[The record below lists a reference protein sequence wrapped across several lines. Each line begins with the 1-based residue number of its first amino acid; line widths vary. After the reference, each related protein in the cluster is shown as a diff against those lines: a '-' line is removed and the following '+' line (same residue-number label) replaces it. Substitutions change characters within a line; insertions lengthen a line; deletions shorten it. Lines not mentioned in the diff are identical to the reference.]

1 MRNALA
7 IVTLA
12 LGIGASTAIFSFLNP
27 LLLHP
32 LTFSQANRLV
42 TVESRDLKGNPAPV
56 SYPDFRD
63 WSAQKAALA
72 DLAAFDIGFFQLTG
86 VNEPE
91 EIPGALVT
99 ANLFRMLGVGPT
111 LGRDFRDGEEGVVI
125 LSDAAWK
132 RRFGSDPQI
141 LGRSIALDFSRT
153 PQVERFTVI
162 GVMPPNFWMYY
173 GNFEVFVP
181 LARNVIRDDRKARM
195 LMAIG
200 RLKDGSTADQARD
213 SLSAIQTDKDWGV
226 LVRSWEEQVR
236 RPVRTQWMVLA
247 IGALL
252 LLIVASANVAG
263 LLLVRAHVRR
273 HEMAVRAALGASQAR
288 LFRLFLLEA
297 LYPGAAAAVS
307 GVGIAYACVKLM
319 TGLLTPDIEMTRM
332 LPGIDRVTID
342 LSALMFAV
350 IVGTVACLA
359 AAAYPAWNIRKI
371 DPIEGLKGDGAPSR
385 TGRSVLVSAEV
396 ALAVVL
402 LSGAGLLIKTLD
414 RIRSIDLGFR
424 PERLL
429 VLRVPPA
436 VSQASPSYYTALSAR
451 VASLPGVESAALMN
465 SLTGRSRN
473 GFQIPGAA
481 EKFSADDQI
490 VDPAF
495 FVTLR
500 IPLRRGR
507 FFDDADR
514 HSVVISES
522 MARRYWPNQDP
533 VGQSILLDGDPLE
546 ITGIAAD
553 TRPQPFRDPVP
564 LVYRSTRDG
573 SRAAQMVV
581 RTTAEPTSIARAV
594 IEVVRELG
602 GVVAEVG
609 SMQHFIENDTWQQEQ
624 AAGLRGAFAAVALV
638 LASIGLYGA
647 ISFAV
652 ARRTREIGIR
662 MAIGARRADVI
673 ALVLIETAHPVAIGV
688 VIGLIAAIAAGRL
701 LATLL
706 YQVTPTDPWVLT
718 TVAASIAATALAASL
733 LPLRRA
739 LSVDPNSALR
749 LD

>member
-1 MRNALA
+1 M
-7 IVTLA
+7 
-12 LGIGASTAIFSFLNP
+12 
-27 LLLHP
+27 
-32 LTFSQANRLV
+32 
-42 TVESRDLKGNPAPV
+42 
-56 SYPDFRD
+56 
-63 WSAQKAALA
+63 
-72 DLAAFDIGFFQLTG
+72 
-86 VNEPE
+86 
-91 EIPGALVT
+91 T
-99 ANLFRMLGVGPT
+99 ANLFRMLGVGPA

-132 RRFGSDPQI
+132 RHFGSDPRI

-213 SLSAIQTDKDWGV
+213 SLNAVQADKDWGV

-247 IGALL
+247 TGALL

-263 LLLVRAHVRR
+263 LLLVRAHARR
-273 HEMAVRAALGASQAR
+273 REIAIRAALGASPAR
-288 LFRLFLLEA
+288 LFRLFLLDA
-297 LYPGAAAAVS
+297 LYPGAAAAVFA
-307 GVGIAYACVKLM
+307 VAIASAWVKLM
-319 TGLLTPDIEMTRM
+319 TGLLPSDIEMTRM

-371 DPIEGLKGDGAPSR
+371 DPIEGLKAAGVPSS
-385 TGRSVLVSAEV
+385 TGRAVLVTAEV

-429 VLRVPPA
+429 VLRVPPVA
-436 VSQASPSYYTALSAR
+436 SQTSPSYYAELSAR
-451 VASLPGVESAALMN
+451 VASLPGVESAALMS

-481 EKFSADDQI
+481 EKFSANDQI
-490 VDPAF
+490 VDPAYF
-495 FVTLR
+495 ATLR

-507 FFDDADR
+507 FFDEADR
-514 HSVVISES
+514 HRVVISES
-522 MARRYWPNQDP
+522 MARRHWPNQDP
-533 VGQSILLDGDPLE
+533 VGQSILLDGDQLE

-573 SRAAQMVV
+573 SRAAQMVA
-581 RTTAEPTSIARAV
+581 RTRAEPTSIARAV
-594 IEVVRELG
+594 IEVVRQLG

-624 AAGLRGAFAAVALV
+624 AAGLMGAFAAVALV

-662 MAIGARRADVI
+662 IAIGARRADVI
-673 ALVLIETAHPVAIGV
+673 ALVLTETARPVAIGV
-688 VIGLIAAIAAGRL
+688 AVGLVAAIAAGRL

-718 TVAASIAATALAASL
+718 AVAASIAAAVLAASL

-749 LD
+749 D